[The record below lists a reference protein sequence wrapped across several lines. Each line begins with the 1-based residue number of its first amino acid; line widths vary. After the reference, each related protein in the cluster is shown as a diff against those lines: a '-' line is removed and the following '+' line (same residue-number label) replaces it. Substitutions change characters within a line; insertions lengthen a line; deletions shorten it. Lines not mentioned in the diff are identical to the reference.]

1 MQKCGVRELKIEW
14 KNRLGIVTTKMPL
27 FGKKDSS
34 KKLKKDGKDERLPSV
49 DEKYILKELL
59 GTGAF
64 SEVRLAES
72 KEKPGQMFA
81 VKIIDKKALKG
92 KEDSLEN
99 EIKVLRRFSETVKPQ
114 SGGGPFKSDNSGETG
129 WLTHPNI
136 VQLLET
142 FEDKHKVYLVMELV
156 TGGELFDRIVEKGS
170 YTEKDASGLIRQ
182 VLEAVDYMHEQGVVH
197 RDLKPENLLYYSP
210 DEDSKIMISDFGL
223 SKMEDSGIMATA
235 CGTPGYVAPEV
246 LAQKP
251 YGKAVDVWSIG
262 VISYILLCGYPPFYD
277 ENDANL
283 FAQILR
289 GEFEFDSPYW
299 DDISDSAKDFIKKLM
314 CVNVDERYTCKQ
326 ALAHPWIS
334 GNAASNKNIH
344 GPVGMSPCCLMVA
357 ASVSRDYGH
366 PSDATA
372 SAQQWP
378 SAAEGCPRFDR
389 PFLQWKQFNAAAP
402 RSIVRQSKYK
412 SSSTTAQSSVRT
424 VDKLQLKPMLE
435 EVQQSN
441 VVPALLV
448 LATPVTPLSLND
460 SKIYHRSK
468 RFKLLWC
475 STRSALSTLFPAKI
489 SHLRKHK
496 KCKKS

>member
-1 MQKCGVRELKIEW
+1 
-14 KNRLGIVTTKMPL
+14 MPL
-27 FGKKDSS
+27 FGKKDTN
-34 KKLKKDGKDERLPSV
+34 KKIKKDGKDDRSPSV
-49 DEKYILKELL
+49 EDKYILKDLL

-99 EIKVLRRFSETVKPQ
+99 EIKVLRR
-114 SGGGPFKSDNSGETG
+114 
-129 WLTHPNI
+129 LTHPNI

-283 FAQILR
+283 FAQILK

-299 DDISDSAKDFIKKLM
+299 DDISASAKDFIGKLM
-314 CVNVDERYTCKQ
+314 CVNVEERYTCKQ

-344 GPVGMSPCCLMVA
+344 GT
-357 ASVSRDYGH
+357 VSEQLKKNFAKSR
-366 PSDATA
+366 
-372 SAQQWP
+372 
-378 SAAEGCPRFDR
+378 
-389 PFLQWKQFNAAAP
+389 WKQAYHAATVIRQMQRLALNSGQQQQQQESTG
-402 RSIVRQSKYK
+402 SIGPSSGNPMQYREQSQVSYNQHTGPSPPP
-412 SSSTTAQSSVRT
+412 SSN
-424 VDKLQLKPMLE
+424 L
-435 EVQQSN
+435 SN
-441 VVPALLV
+441 
-448 LATPVTPLSLND
+448 
-460 SKIYHRSK
+460 
-468 RFKLLWC
+468 
-475 STRSALSTLFPAKI
+475 
-489 SHLRKHK
+489 
-496 KCKKS
+496 

>member
-1 MQKCGVRELKIEW
+1 
-14 KNRLGIVTTKMPL
+14 MPL
-27 FGKKDSS
+27 FGKKDAY
-34 KKLKKDGKDERLPSV
+34 KKIKKDGKDDRSPSV
-49 DEKYILKELL
+49 EDKYILKDLL

-99 EIKVLRRFSETVKPQ
+99 EIKVLRR
-114 SGGGPFKSDNSGETG
+114 
-129 WLTHPNI
+129 LTHPNI

-182 VLEAVDYMHEQGVVH
+182 VLEAVGYMHDQGVVH

-277 ENDANL
+277 ESDANL
-283 FAQILR
+283 FAQILK

-299 DDISDSAKDFIKKLM
+299 DDISDSAKDFIRKLM
-314 CVNVDERYTCKQ
+314 CVNVEERYTCKQ

-344 GPVGMSPCCLMVA
+344 GAVGMSPTCVMVA
-357 ASVSRDYGH
+357 ASVPCSDGNTT
-366 PSDATA
+366 DATTGA
-372 SAQQWP
+372 KQRP
-378 SAAEGCPRFDR
+378 AATATGGYRHDR
-389 PFLQWKQFNAAAP
+389 PLQ
-402 RSIVRQSKYK
+402 RQPHG
-412 SSSTTAQSSVRT
+412 TRTIANQLQSAHCANGA
-424 VDKLQLKPMLE
+424 VDTLQQSQQQQLKQAHE
-435 EVQQSN
+435 QQ
-441 VVPALLV
+441 
-448 LATPVTPLSLND
+448 TTPLLTVSSLMVTNLTSHSIPITSAD
-460 SKIYHRSK
+460 HSPLCMRNK
-468 RFKLLWC
+468 RFMSWGN
-475 STRSALSTLFPAKI
+475 TRTALSTLFRDNVSQLRKQ
-489 SHLRKHK
+489 RKHK
-496 KCKKS
+496 KS

>member
-1 MQKCGVRELKIEW
+1 
-14 KNRLGIVTTKMPL
+14 MPL
-27 FGKKDSS
+27 FGKKDSTKKS
-34 KKLKKDGKDERLPSV
+34 KRDSRDPDKPFSIED
-49 DEKYILKELL
+49 KYYLKELL

-72 KEKPGQMFA
+72 KENSNQLYA

-99 EIKVLRRFSETVKPQ
+99 EIKVLRR
-114 SGGGPFKSDNSGETG
+114 
-129 WLTHPNI
+129 LTHPNI

-142 FEDKHKVYLVMELV
+142 YEDKNKVYLIMELV

-283 FAQILR
+283 FAQILK

-299 DDISDSAKDFIKKLM
+299 DEISDSAKDFIQNLM
-314 CVNVDERYTCKQ
+314 CVNVDKRYTCKQ

-334 GNAASNKNIH
+334 GNAASDKNIH
-344 GPVGMSPCCLMVA
+344 GT
-357 ASVSRDYGH
+357 VSEQLKKTFAKSR
-366 PSDATA
+366 
-372 SAQQWP
+372 
-378 SAAEGCPRFDR
+378 
-389 PFLQWKQFNAAAP
+389 WKQAYHAATV
-402 RSIVRQSKYK
+402 IRQMQRMALN
-412 SSSTTAQSSVRT
+412 SSSSGSGGAR
-424 VDKLQLKPMLE
+424 
-435 EVQQSN
+435 N
-441 VVPALLV
+441 PAL
-448 LATPVTPLSLND
+448 SQ
-460 SKIYHRSK
+460 SQ
-468 RFKLLWC
+468 
-475 STRSALSTLFPAKI
+475 LSTTQMTTSSSSLQCSSDSSTSGSNLPA
-489 SHLRKHK
+489 SNSAMK
-496 KCKKS
+496 K

>member
-1 MQKCGVRELKIEW
+1 
-14 KNRLGIVTTKMPL
+14 MPL
-27 FGKKDSS
+27 FGKKDTN
-34 KKLKKDGKDERLPSV
+34 KKIKKDGKDDRSPSV
-49 DEKYILKELL
+49 EDKYVLKDLL

-99 EIKVLRRFSETVKPQ
+99 EIKVLRR
-114 SGGGPFKSDNSGETG
+114 
-129 WLTHPNI
+129 LTHPNI

-299 DDISDSAKDFIKKLM
+299 DDISASAKDFIEKLM
-314 CVNVDERYTCKQ
+314 CVNVEQRYTCKQ

-344 GPVGMSPCCLMVA
+344 GT
-357 ASVSRDYGH
+357 VSEQLKKNFAKSR
-366 PSDATA
+366 
-372 SAQQWP
+372 
-378 SAAEGCPRFDR
+378 
-389 PFLQWKQFNAAAP
+389 WKQAYHAATVIRQMQRLALNSGQQQQQQQEGTG
-402 RSIVRQSKYK
+402 SIGPSSGNPMQYREQSQVSYNQHTGSLGPSPPP
-412 SSSTTAQSSVRT
+412 SSN
-424 VDKLQLKPMLE
+424 L
-435 EVQQSN
+435 SN
-441 VVPALLV
+441 
-448 LATPVTPLSLND
+448 
-460 SKIYHRSK
+460 
-468 RFKLLWC
+468 
-475 STRSALSTLFPAKI
+475 
-489 SHLRKHK
+489 
-496 KCKKS
+496 

>member
-1 MQKCGVRELKIEW
+1 
-14 KNRLGIVTTKMPL
+14 MPL
-27 FGKKDSS
+27 FGKKDTN
-34 KKLKKDGKDERLPSV
+34 KKIKKDGKDDRSPSV
-49 DEKYILKELL
+49 EDKYILKDLL

-99 EIKVLRRFSETVKPQ
+99 EIKVLRRFSESATPQ
-114 SGGGPFKSDNSGETG
+114 SGGGSLKSDSSGEKR

-299 DDISDSAKDFIKKLM
+299 DDISASAKDFIGKLM
-314 CVNVDERYTCKQ
+314 CVNVEERYTCKQ

-344 GPVGMSPCCLMVA
+344 GT
-357 ASVSRDYGH
+357 VSEQLKKNFAKSR
-366 PSDATA
+366 
-372 SAQQWP
+372 
-378 SAAEGCPRFDR
+378 
-389 PFLQWKQFNAAAP
+389 WKQAYHAATVIRQMQRLALNSGQQQQQQESTG
-402 RSIVRQSKYK
+402 SIGPSSGNPMQYREQSQVSYNQHTGPSPPP
-412 SSSTTAQSSVRT
+412 SSN
-424 VDKLQLKPMLE
+424 L
-435 EVQQSN
+435 SN
-441 VVPALLV
+441 
-448 LATPVTPLSLND
+448 
-460 SKIYHRSK
+460 
-468 RFKLLWC
+468 
-475 STRSALSTLFPAKI
+475 
-489 SHLRKHK
+489 
-496 KCKKS
+496 